1 MTKTELLAPAGTAAI
16 GRAAIDAGADA
27 VYIGAERF
35 GARTAAGNS
44 MGDIAA
50 LAEYA
55 HGFGAQV
62 YLTMNT
68 LLFEDELA
76 DARRTAWEAYEAG
89 VDALI
94 VQDMAFTQM
103 ELPPIALHAST
114 QTFNLTPERAS
125 FLASAGF
132 SRIVL
137 ERGASLDQIR
147 AIRAAVPEHIE
158 LEAFVH
164 GAICVSYSGQC
175 YLGHALCG
183 RGGNR
188 GGCAQPCR
196 SQYNLYNDRGQ
207 LLMRDRHLLSVR
219 DMNLSGRLE
228 DLIEAGICSLKIEG
242 RLKEEGYVV
251 NNTAYYNQ
259 RLDALGIPRTSV
271 GRVTCDFTP
280 NPEKSFSRGF
290 TTYFW
295 EGKRAGV
302 LAPEAKSVGEAI
314 GTVSKCEGTVVI
326 LRLKPGITINNG
338 DGVCFLTPAGKL
350 EGASV
355 NRAEGNRLTLNKPAD
370 IPAGTEI
377 FRNLDRSF
385 RPSAHRSIAATVHF
399 APPVI
404 TATDETGISA
414 AISLSGNHDSASNRE
429 LAERN
434 IRNAFSKGGG
444 TIFNI
449 THVEMPSADNPLPFI
464 PAAELNA
471 LRRELLAQLSVARLS
486 AYQRPAAYSRPTSIP
501 HFVTGLANDFRA
513 NAANSLAER
522 FYREAGFEL
531 VEKALEAQDDPDL
544 IGREVMRTAYCIRR
558 ETGTCLREHPE
569 LRGEKL
575 FLENNGVRLEL
586 AFHCAECEM
595 GVIYRGRKS

>member
-44 MGDIAA
+44 MDDIAA

-76 DARRTAWEAYEAG
+76 DAQRAAAVAYEAG

-94 VQDMAFTQM
+94 VQDMAFTRM

-114 QTFNLTPERAS
+114 QTFNLTPERAV

-147 AIRAAVPEHIE
+147 AIRAALPPEIE

-196 SQYNLYNDRGQ
+196 SQYNLYNDQGQ

-219 DMNLSGRLE
+219 DLNLSDRLD
-228 DLIEAGICSLKIEG
+228 DLVGAGVCSLKIEG

-251 NNTAYYNQ
+251 NNTAYYHRKLNE
-259 RLDALGIPRTSV
+259 LGIPRTSA
-271 GRVTCDFTP
+271 GSAEPDFRP

-295 EGKRAGV
+295 DGKQAGV
-302 LAPEAKSVGEAI
+302 LAPEAKSVGESI
-314 GTVSKCEGTVVI
+314 GFVSKSDGPVLT
-326 LRLKPGITINNG
+326 LRLKPGVTVNNG
-338 DGVCFLTPAGKL
+338 DGICFLTPAGKL

-355 NRAEGNRLTLNKPAD
+355 NRVSGERLTLNKPLD
-370 IPAGTEI
+370 IRPGVEV

-385 RPSAHRSIAATVHF
+385 RPAAHRSIAATIAFTPKTV
-399 APPVI
+399 
-404 TATDETGISA
+404 TATDETGVSA
-414 AISLSGNHDSASNRE
+414 TIALEKNYGPAGNRE

-434 IRNAFSKGGG
+434 IRSAFSKSGG

-449 THVEMPSADNPLPFI
+449 KGVSVPDGGLLPFI

-471 LRRELLAQLSVARLS
+471 LRRELLGELLQARLS
-486 AYQRPAAYSRPTSIP
+486 AYRRPVPYIRPSTIP
-501 HFVTGLANDFRA
+501 SLPSGLTADFRA
-513 NAANSLAER
+513 NAANSLAEQ

-531 VEKALEAQDDPDL
+531 VEKALETQDDPDL
-544 IGREVMRTAYCIRR
+544 VGREVMRTAYCIRR
-558 ETGTCLREHPE
+558 EAGTCLREHPE

-575 FLENNGVRLEL
+575 YLENNGVRLEL
-586 AFHCAECEM
+586 EFHCAECEM

>member
-1 MTKTELLAPAGTAAI
+1 MTKTELLAPAGNAAI

-76 DARRTAWEAYEAG
+76 AAQRTAWEAYEAG

-114 QTFNLTPERAS
+114 QTFNLTPERAA

-137 ERGASLDQIR
+137 ERGASLGQIR

-207 LLMRDRHLLSVR
+207 LLMRNRHLLSVR
-219 DMNLSGRLE
+219 DMNLSDRLG
-228 DLIEAGICSLKIEG
+228 DLIEAGVCSLKIEG

-251 NNTAYYNQ
+251 NNTAYYHE
-259 RLDALGIPRTSV
+259 RLNALGIPRTSA
-271 GRVTCDFTP
+271 GSVTCDFTP

-355 NRAEGNRLTLNKPAD
+355 NRADGNRLTLNKPAD
-370 IPAGTEI
+370 IPAGTEV

-385 RPSAHRSIAATVHF
+385 RPSASRHITATVRF

-414 AISLSGNHDSASNRE
+414 TVPLPGSYDPASNRE
-429 LAERN
+429 LAEWN
-434 IRNAFSKGGG
+434 VRNAFSKSGG
-444 TIFNI
+444 TIFNV
-449 THVEMPSADNPLPFI
+449 THVEMPNANDSLPFI

-471 LRRELLAQLSVARLS
+471 LRRELLAQLLTARLE
-486 AYQRPAAYSRPTSIP
+486 AYQTPAAYSRPTSMP
-501 HFVTGLANDFRA
+501 HTVTGLANDFRA

-531 VEKALEAQDDPDL
+531 TEKALETQDSPDL
-544 IGREVMRTAYCIRR
+544 IGREVMRMAYCIRR
-558 ETGTCLREHPE
+558 EAGTCLREHPE
-569 LRGEKL
+569 LRGERL
-575 FLENNGVRLEL
+575 FLENNGLRLEL

-595 GVIYRGRKS
+595 GVIYRGRK

>member
-44 MGDIAA
+44 MDGIAA

-68 LLFEDELA
+68 LLFDNELA
-76 DARRTAWEAYEAG
+76 EAQRTAWEAYEAG

-94 VQDMAFTQM
+94 VQDMAFTRM
-103 ELPPIALHAST
+103 ELPPVALHAST

-125 FLASAGF
+125 FLAAAGF

-147 AIRAAVPEHIE
+147 AIRAALPEHIE

-196 SQYNLYNDRGQ
+196 SQYNLYNDRGE
-207 LLMRDRHLLSVR
+207 LLLKDRHLLSVR
-219 DMNLSGRLE
+219 DLNLSDRIGE
-228 DLIEAGICSLKIEG
+228 LIEAGVCSLKIEG

-251 NNTAYYNQ
+251 NNTAYYDR
-259 RLDALGIPRTSV
+259 RLHALGVPRSSA
-271 GRVTCDFTP
+271 GRATCDFVP

-295 EGKRAGV
+295 DGKQPGV
-302 LAPEAKSVGEAI
+302 LAPEAKSVGESI
-314 GTVSKCEGTVVI
+314 GTVSKNEGAGVV
-326 LRLKPGITINNG
+326 LKLKPGITINNG
-338 DGVCFLTPAGKL
+338 DGICFLTPGGKL

-355 NRAEGNRLTLNKPAD
+355 NRVSGERLTLNKSAD
-370 IPAGTEI
+370 IPVGTEI

-385 RPSAHRSIAATVHF
+385 RPSAHRSLAVTVHF

-404 TATDETGISA
+404 TATDETGISTTVP
-414 AISLSGNHDSASNRE
+414 LPENYDSASNRE

-434 IRNAFSKGGG
+434 IRNAFSKSGG
-444 TIFNI
+444 TIFNV
-449 THVEMPSADNPLPFI
+449 TQVEMPPVNDPLPFI
-464 PAAELNA
+464 PSAELNA
-471 LRRELLAQLSVARLS
+471 LRRELLERLSTARLN
-486 AYQRPAAYSRPTSIP
+486 AYRKPAPYVRPVSMP
-501 HFVTGLANDFRA
+501 HIATGVANDFRA

-531 VEKALEAQDDPDL
+531 VEKALEAQEGPDL
-544 IGREVMRTAYCIRR
+544 TGREVMRTAYCIRR

-595 GVIYRGRKS
+595 GVIFRGRK